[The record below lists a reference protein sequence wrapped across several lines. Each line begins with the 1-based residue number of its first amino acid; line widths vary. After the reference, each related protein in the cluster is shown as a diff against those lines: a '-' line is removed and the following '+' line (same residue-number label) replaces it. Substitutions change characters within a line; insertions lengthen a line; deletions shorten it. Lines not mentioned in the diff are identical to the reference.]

1 MNGRFQ
7 IAMHILTLLSRA
19 TNELLSSE
27 YIAGSIN
34 INPALVRKEI
44 SNLRKKGLIKSKE
57 GKAGGYALG
66 VPAHEIKLS
75 TIYQA
80 VKQQQILG
88 HAKNEPNPYC
98 PVGKQINKHLLHL
111 YSEMEDVLSAKLGAM
126 NLAEFSRQFD

>member
-7 IAMHILTLLSRA
+7 IAIHILTLLSRA
-19 TNELLSSE
+19 NNELLSSE

-57 GKAGGYALG
+57 GKAGGYSLG
-66 VPAHEIKLS
+66 IPAHEIKLS
-75 TIYQA
+75 AIYQA

-88 HAKNEPNPYC
+88 QAKNVPNPYC
-98 PVGKQINKHLLHL
+98 PVGKQINKHLQHL
-111 YSEMEDVLSAKLGAM
+111 YGEMEDVLSAKLGAL
-126 NLAEFSRQFD
+126 NLAEFSTKFD